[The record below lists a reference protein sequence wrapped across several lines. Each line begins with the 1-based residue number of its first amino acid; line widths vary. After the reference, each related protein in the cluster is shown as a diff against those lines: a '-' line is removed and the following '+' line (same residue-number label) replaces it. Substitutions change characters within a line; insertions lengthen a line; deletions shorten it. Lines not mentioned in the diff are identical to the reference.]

1 MTWLAFPH
9 FYSLLSLSLV
19 SVIVSLSLCNDLCST
34 LHLSFLSVFTFFLV
48 FCPSCCF
55 ILSAC
60 SFAFVCLSFV
70 QFDIISLIFTSIFF
84 AGSNKA

>member
-34 LHLSFLSVFTFFLV
+34 LHLSFLSVFTFFLYFV
-48 FCPSCCF
+48 LPVASFFRLVVLPLF
-55 ILSAC
+55 VYPLS
-60 SFAFVCLSFV
+60 
-70 QFDIISLIFTSIFF
+70 SLISFL
-84 AGSNKA
+84 